1 MQVRWT
7 QPAAN
12 DLAEITRYI
21 RKDNPTA
28 ARSVAKTLFDAANN
42 LDRMPDRGRMGRI
55 SGTRELM
62 VTGLPY
68 IIVYEV
74 GKEVVRILHIVH
86 GARDW

>member
-12 DLAEITRYI
+12 DLAEISRYI
-21 RKDNPTA
+21 RKDNPST
-28 ARSVAKTLFDAANN
+28 ARSVAKTLFDAANS

-55 SGTRELM
+55 PGTRELM
-62 VTGLPY
+62 VATLPY
-68 IIVYEV
+68 IIVYEA
-74 GKEVVRILHIVH
+74 GKEAVHILHIVH